1 MHVYKGYCLHRW
13 EGVSI
18 HRTGAER
25 KQGGFNMSKRKKKGV
40 STKVFLSLLALVLVV
55 GCAVGGTIA
64 WLTATTDPVV
74 NTFTYGKINIAL
86 TETKPENKQATIIPG
101 VNISKDPKVTVNGG
115 SEACWLF
122 VKVAEEGTFVAKK
135 VTYSIEAGWT
145 QGDGTNIPKDVYYR
159 SVAAS
164 DDNQDFY
171 VLAGDT
177 TYRNGVVTV
186 SENLTKEDIKGL
198 TETHPQLIFTAYA
211 VQKDGIDTAAEA
223 WAKVDK

>member
-64 WLTATTDPVV
+64 WLTATTEPVV
-74 NTFTYGKINIAL
+74 NTFTYGKIKIEL
-86 TETKPENKQATIIPG
+86 TETTGNAYKIIPG
-101 VNISKDPKVTVNGG
+101 VNISKDPKVTVIGG

-135 VTYSIEAGWT
+135 VTYSVADGWAELPGVAG
-145 QGDGTNIPKDVYYR
+145 VYYR
-159 SVAAS
+159 EVDAVTA
-164 DDNQDFY
+164 DTDFY
-171 VLAGDT
+171 VLKD
-177 TYRNGVVTV
+177 NMVTV
-186 SENLTKEDIKGL
+186 SEELTKAEVNGITTQPTL
-198 TETHPQLIFTAYA
+198 TFTAYA
-211 VQKDGIDTAAEA
+211 VQKDGINTAAEA
-223 WAKVDK
+223 WDKVKNN